1 MQRNAKYRFN
11 HITIDLS
18 IRFLLRSPGACHSL
32 SPFLDVCLRA
42 YKCLTQAPSVA
53 LGELWLHLLKT
64 CYKWGNQTLVFY
76 QAQTHC
82 QRTGGTA
89 SGILKSNSMHD
100 HDPVFLFATTAAGH
114 GVTDLNIPP
123 GRGSTCSVFI
133 SVVQCFFFFL
143 LLLQFNSLNAVESIF
158 ISDLNEVNKCLQGFK
173 DFS

>member
-1 MQRNAKYRFN
+1 
-11 HITIDLS
+11 
-18 IRFLLRSPGACHSL
+18 
-32 SPFLDVCLRA
+32 
-42 YKCLTQAPSVA
+42 
-53 LGELWLHLLKT
+53 
-64 CYKWGNQTLVFY
+64 
-76 QAQTHC
+76 
-82 QRTGGTA
+82 
-89 SGILKSNSMHD
+89 MHD

-173 DFS
+173 DFSWFLRAWLARIHPGTLPFPPWFPDQICPSYKIVSLSFVYQAIFSEPPLKAKQKCCSSEWQWINKMQQTTNTTTTAAVSPSPQ